1 MLSISTLLLSDSLA
15 HALLHVLQDD
25 TLTSNA
31 RDRYRL
37 NQFRE
42 PQALLNYLAQERR
55 TVDCLLLE
63 TSPTVAPLLQQL
75 REQAILLP
83 LIILEPEESAK
94 LASEVPSDA
103 AILSETSFEEPSEGS
118 TDPVS
123 DPNLYHQAILHIP
136 VTQLCRLETLVEEA
150 IANFLKLSPV
160 SYFCD
165 LDPATNPTT
174 LSTTHSSLIQQQ
186 RRLAEKLSER
196 LGYLSIY
203 YKRDSA
209 RFVRNMAP
217 NERHELL
224 QQLKT
229 NYREIIL
236 NYFIDDPHLN
246 EKIDS
251 FVNLAFFADVPVAQI
266 VEIHMQL
273 IDDFSKQL
281 KLEGRSDDILQD
293 YRLTLI
299 DTIAHLCEMYRRSIP
314 RES

>member
-15 HALLHVLQDD
+15 QALLRVLQDD
-25 TLTSNA
+25 ILTGDT

-37 NQFRE
+37 TQFE
-42 PQALLNYLAQERR
+42 QPQDLLEYVEQERR

-63 TSPTVAPLLQQL
+63 ASPTIAPLLQQL
-75 REQAILLP
+75 REQSILLP
-83 LIILEPEESAK
+83 VIILEPDESARR
-94 LASEVPSDA
+94 
-103 AILSETSFEEPSEGS
+103 LSELPPDSMASTEEPLKAPTSVS
-118 TDPVS
+118 TDPGF
-123 DPNLYHQAILHIP
+123 YHRAILHIP
-136 VTQLCRLETLVEEA
+136 TTQIYRLEKLVEEA

-160 SYFCD
+160 NYFCD
-165 LDPATNPTT
+165 LDPATRPAIPAAA
-174 LSTTHSSLIQQQ
+174 HSSLLQQQ

-196 LGYLSIY
+196 LGYLSVY

-209 RFVRNMAP
+209 HFVRNMAP
-217 NERHELL
+217 DERHELL
-224 QQLKT
+224 QQLKA

-236 NYFIDDPHLN
+236 NYFIDDPRLN

-266 VEIHMQL
+266 VEIHMEL
-273 IDDFSKQL
+273 IDGFSKQL

-314 RES
+314 REP